1 VQLGLVRRTLALIVS
16 LELTNL
22 RESQD
27 LSNRLLMQELLEE
40 KWKLKAT
47 LEEVLQLGKQQ
58 NNIIHNL
65 GTRIE

>member
-1 VQLGLVRRTLALIVS
+1 MGLVRRTLALIVS